1 MQTNNWIELFLFFLL
16 LIGLTPLLGHFVA
29 RTLSGGA
36 FPAISFLKPVEKAV
50 YRVSGI
56 NPDRE
61 MDWKEYMVSV
71 LIFNSFGIL
80 VLFLLQMFQ
89 NYLPLNPRGLASVE
103 PLLALNTAVSFA
115 TNTNWQA
122 YSGEVTLSY
131 FTQLL
136 GLTVQNFLSAAT
148 GIAVMA
154 ALARGISRKET
165 SALGNFGADLVRAT
179 LYILLPLSFIL
190 AITLTSQG
198 VIQNIADYVNA
209 KTIDGVVQT
218 LPMGPAASQIA
229 IKQLGTNGGGFFGV
243 NSSHP
248 FENPTFLSNF
258 LEMLAILLIPAAC
271 VYAFG
276 LMVKSR
282 RHGISLLAAMLSIFI
297 VCLAIAIWAELQ
309 KNAAI
314 GGLPFLEGKEIR
326 FGIIPSVLWETATTS
341 ASNGSINAMHDSFSP
356 IAGGIGIFN
365 MMMGEVVFGGVGSG
379 VYGMVLFVVLSVFIA
394 GLMVG
399 RTPEYLGKKIES
411 CDIIYAVIGV
421 LLPCACVLIFSAIS
435 SINAQVNS
443 SLDNKGP
450 HGLSE
455 ILYAFTSAS
464 NNNGSAFAGLNA
476 NTPYYNTLTAIA
488 MLIGRFGVIIPVMA
502 LAGNL
507 AKKKYIPPSSGTFP
521 TEGYLF
527 VTLLIGVIVIVG
539 ALTFLPALSLG
550 PIMEHFL
557 MNAGMVY

>member
-1 MQTNNWIELFLFFLL
+1 VQTNNWIELFLFFLL